1 MIKTIQII
9 VFILVLFVVVLYAIN
24 YLRNPSK
31 RNDTSPL
38 SSQTSQINQS
48 RYYIALNQK
57 NTAKLKQIIN
67 TNSEAKSL
75 YQKIQSQAD
84 KALNDEPNPIDEI
97 QSSKVLKG
105 DPVKTE
111 SLQSVK
117 DADKV
122 YALGFA
128 YAVTEDSKY
137 AEKIQEFML
146 DWAKTNKPSG
156 DPINTRLLEPMYM
169 GYDIVRDTFD
179 DGDKNII
186 DTWLNDSAQTLIDA
200 INPKG
205 TAYRNNHN
213 SHLLNVVTMVAF
225 TTGDQKLIDYA
236 VNGYKRQIEVDLN
249 PDGSSFDFHQR
260 DALYYHVFTLEP
272 LLNIVRIGQLN
283 GFDLFHYESPTGSSL
298 QKSIDFLMPYVTGE
312 KTHAEWVNSTAP
324 FDKTR
329 AEAGLPEF
337 QPGTLFQPK
346 EAYEALELYYFFNQS
361 ILPTV
366 LELSGTDAKKYPD
379 FTLVYLESLLK

>member
-1 MIKTIQII
+1 MIKTIYII
-9 VFILVLFVVVLYAIN
+9 VFILAFFVVILYAIN

-31 RNDTSPL
+31 KNSASPL
-38 SSQTSQINQS
+38 SSQTSQMNQS
-48 RYYIALNQK
+48 KYYIALDQK
-57 NTAKLKQIIN
+57 SAAKLKQIIQ
-67 TNSEAKSL
+67 TNSEAKNL
-75 YQKIQSQAD
+75 YQQMQSQAN
-84 KALNDEPNPIDEI
+84 KALNQTPNPISEI

-105 DPVKTE
+105 EAVKTQ

-128 YAVTEDSKY
+128 YAVSGDAKY
-137 AEKIQEFML
+137 ADKIQEFML
-146 DWAKTNKPSG
+146 AWAKTNKPSG

-179 DGDKNII
+179 GEDKNIV
-186 DTWLNDSAQTLIDA
+186 DTWLNNSAQTLIDA

-205 TAYRNNHN
+205 TAARNNHN

-225 TTGDQKLIDYA
+225 TAGDQKLIDYA
-236 VNGYKRQIEVDLN
+236 VSGYKRQIEVDLN

-272 LLNIVRIGQLN
+272 LLNIARIGQLN

-298 QKSIDFLMPYVTGE
+298 QKSIDFLMPYATGE
-312 KTHAEWVNSTAP
+312 KTHEEWVNSTAP
-324 FDKTR
+324 FDKER
-329 AEAGLPEF
+329 AKAGLAEF
-337 QPGTLFQPK
+337 QPGVLFQPDQ
-346 EAYEALELYYFFNQS
+346 AYESLELYYYFNQD
-361 ILPTV
+361 ILPLV
-366 LELSGTDAKKYPD
+366 LKLSGSDAKKYPD
-379 FTLVYLESLLK
+379 FTLVYIDSLL